1 MFLPP
6 VRGCTIMAARGIEE
20 GGCADGHL
28 PRRIYG
34 LGGEEQKRLRKEEER
49 KGFGRPAPPL
59 PPSVAVYSI
68 GLERGGR
75 KSGVVATA
83 FCGTDVSLLRLIN
96 GLFLFFRRGKN
107 LMAPLFSFHFRP
119 SLLTQTVEEMEKVEQ
134 KEKERAVAGFCCCC
148 KCTGSSV
155 S

>member
-1 MFLPP
+1 MGTCREGFMAWEGKSR
-6 VRGCTIMAARGIEE
+6 RGFERRERVSVA
-20 GGCADGHL
+20 L
-28 PRRIYG
+28 PRLFLLPSPFIASG
-34 LGGEEQKRLRKEEER
+34 S
-49 KGFGRPAPPL
+49 KG
-59 PPSVAVYSI
+59 
-68 GLERGGR
+68 GGR

-96 GLFLFFRRGKN
+96 GLFLLFRRGKN